1 MSRSPFFALPPAE
14 TPCYK
19 TRPEGDML
27 PSLNTTKFGFRIRT
41 RHGLVVEHLMIH
53 GRDEADAE
61 RKLRQMYLHCEI
73 LERSIM
79 QPAMLQP
86 AFQAARRHDG
96 AMSFEDIASLISK

>member
-1 MSRSPFFALPPAE
+1 M
-14 TPCYK
+14 T
-19 TRPEGDML
+19 

-41 RHGLVVEHLMIH
+41 RQGLIVEHLMIH

-79 QPAMLQP
+79 QPAMMQP
-86 AFQAARRHDG
+86 SLASSPSVNG
-96 AMSFEDIASLISK
+96 GGTSFEEIVSLITK

>member
-1 MSRSPFFALPPAE
+1 MP
-14 TPCYK
+14 
-19 TRPEGDML
+19 

-73 LERSIM
+73 LERSVM
-79 QPAMLQP
+79 QPAMMQP
-86 AFQAARRHDG
+86 TFAPASGSADG
-96 AMSFEDIASLISK
+96 ASFEEIVSLITR